1 VGQACEVAA
10 LILAELNLPPDPAL
24 EEYDYFRQSRNQ
36 RLSASV
42 WDKIMPIMQLTRPR
56 MVQMLNILNLPN
68 PLLDL
73 VDRYRLPERVLRP
86 ILKAPPSQW
95 ERLIRLSIKNSLTS
109 DEVGEML
116 DLEPKKIAQ
125 GHVNRGEP
133 AAAEPVRVAVSG
145 LRRFA
150 NAVNPLDGFSQ
161 AQAIDEAADILVSTG
176 EAEGMMILLGELGR
190 LIEARLIAM
199 RGK

>member
-1 VGQACEVAA
+1 
-10 LILAELNLPPDPAL
+10 
-24 EEYDYFRQSRNQ
+24 
-36 RLSASV
+36 
-42 WDKIMPIMQLTRPR
+42 MQLTRSR

-86 ILKAPPSQW
+86 ILKAPASQW

-116 DLEPKKIAQ
+116 EPEPGRIAPRHTAQ
-125 GHVNRGEP
+125 SEP
-133 AAAEPVRVAVSG
+133 SAADPVRVAVSG

-150 NAVNPLDGFSQ
+150 NAINPLDGFSQ
-161 AQAIDEAADILVSTG
+161 AQAIDEAADTLVSTG
-176 EAEGMMILLGELGR
+176 EAEGMMVLLGELGR
-190 LIEARLIAM
+190 LIEARLVAK
-199 RGK
+199 RG